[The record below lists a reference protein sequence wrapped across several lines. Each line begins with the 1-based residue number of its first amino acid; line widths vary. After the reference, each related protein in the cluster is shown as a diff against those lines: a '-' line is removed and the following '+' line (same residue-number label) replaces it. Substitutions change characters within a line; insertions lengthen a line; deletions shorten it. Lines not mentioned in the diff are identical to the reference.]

1 MTEETRRT
9 DPFTAFLAVSCLVLA
24 ALVVALVMQNR
35 SLKSRLEHASAAEPS
50 APRFHQG
57 DVVAPIDVVEDGG
70 GTKTIRFGEGEKRT
84 VLLVFSSECPACRE
98 TLPVWREIL
107 KTPPDPGVRIVGIQT
122 DRLDPNPAKQGVPAA
137 AYPFP
142 VYGYKR
148 PANDPLEKVP
158 FIPAVVVVDL
168 KGVVS
173 TALFGVPSKDDQAR
187 LKDALAG

>member
-1 MTEETRRT
+1 MASENRRT

-35 SLKSRLEHASAAEPS
+35 ALKARLEHASAGEAS
-50 APRFHQG
+50 AAKFKRG
-57 DVVAPIDVVEDGG
+57 DVVAPIDVVDDS
-70 GTKTIRFGEGEKRT
+70 GTPRTIRFGTGEKMT
-84 VLLVFSSECPACRE
+84 ILLVFSSQCPACKE

-107 KTPPDPGVRIVGIQT
+107 KSPSDSGVRVVGIQT
-122 DRLDPNPAKQGVPAA
+122 DRLDKNPALPQEMAA

-158 FIPAVVVVDL
+158 FIPAAVVVDA
-168 KGVVS
+168 KGVVTS
-173 TALFGVPSKDDQAR
+173 ASFGVPSNDDR
-187 LKDALAG
+187 EKLKDALAG